1 MKIVKY
7 LRMSLIA
14 TAAILMSNSCTTPK
28 KVTYLQDIPSGTEI
42 VLSAANDIKVKPND
56 KLSIIINSKD
66 PVLSDLFNL
75 PVVSHRVGS
84 GDTPSNLAN
93 SQYVSYYTV
102 DDKGNIDFPLLGE
115 IHVAGYNRQQLAS
128 YIKNLLIDKGL
139 VKDPVVIV
147 EFMDAA
153 IYVLGDVNSPGRF
166 IINRDRV
173 NLLEGLSY
181 AGDLNVTGM
190 RENVLILREEN
201 GKQVAYRVDL
211 TDANQL
217 LTSPAYY
224 LQQNDIIYV
233 EPNSMKKRS
242 TTVNGNT
249 ALSASFWVSVASL
262 LTSVAVLIF
271 K

>member
-1 MKIVKY
+1 MKIAKC
-7 LRMSLIA
+7 LILTLLA
-14 TAAILMSNSCTTPK
+14 TASMLLPSSCSSPK
-28 KVTYLQDIPSGTEI
+28 NITYMQGIPSGTEF

-66 PVLSDLFNL
+66 PILSDLFNL
-75 PVVSHRVGS
+75 PVVSHRVGT

-93 SQYVSYYTV
+93 TQYVSYYTV
-102 DDKGNIDFPLLGE
+102 DDKGDIDFPLIGE

-128 YIKNLLIDKGL
+128 YVKNMLIEKGL

-166 IINRDRV
+166 LINRDRV

-181 AGDLNVTGM
+181 AGDLAVTGM

-201 GKQVAYRVDL
+201 GRQVAYRVDL
-211 TDANQL
+211 TDANSL